1 MNIKA
6 LVKNTLGRLYY
17 KSTVINNLTVAA
29 ALPMSAAFQRMIG
42 RGMDVNTII
51 DVGGSDG
58 RWSLEIM
65 KHFPNAYFYII
76 EANRVHEKKLI
87 TFKKENKNVDYRI
100 AAGGS
105 DVGKIYFD
113 NSSPFGGKA
122 SNKQTGTNQIEVS
135 CTTIDHEVLDKKL
148 KPPYGIKLDTH
159 GFEVPIIEGALETL
173 KNTDF
178 LVIET
183 YNFKLTAEE
192 CLRFPELCLY
202 MESKGFRVIDIAEP
216 LFRPFDKALWQLDLF
231 FVRADRKEF
240 KTLQFK

>member
-6 LVKNTLGRLYY
+6 LVKNTLARLYY
-17 KSTVINNLTVAA
+17 KSNIVNNLTVAT

-42 RGMDVNTII
+42 RGMLVNTII

-58 RWSLEIM
+58 RWSLETLQ
-65 KHFPNAYFYII
+65 HFPKASFYLI
-76 EANRVHEKKLI
+76 EANPIH
-87 TFKKENKNVDYRI
+87 ENKLLKLKNENHHIDYRI

-105 DVGKIYFD
+105 EVGKIYFD

-122 SNKQTGTNQIEVS
+122 SQNKTGSKQVEVD
-135 CTTIDHEVLDKKL
+135 CTTIDHEVMDKKL

-159 GFEVPIIEGALETL
+159 GFEVPILEGAVDTL
-173 KNTDF
+173 KSTEF

-183 YNFKLTAEE
+183 YNFKLSAKE
-192 CLRFPELCLY
+192 CLRFPEMCLY
-202 MESKGFRVIDIAEP
+202 MEKMGFRVIDIAEP
-216 LFRPFDKALWQLDLF
+216 LFRPYDKSLWQLDLF

-240 KTLQFK
+240 QTLQFS